1 MAHRAPTGGCP
12 DHEGD
17 LVRRLLQNA
26 LKEVPLPAPWKA
38 RTNENGKYSFVNQTS
53 GETRW
58 EHPLSSQLKELEPVI
73 LCILVLAPEARA
85 EAGAALSRRW
95 QWEAEV
101 EYKKWYAVEDPNTG
115 MEYYCNRDTEETMW
129 EHPHEAL
136 LPAFFL
142 KIRCAQRLT
151 NQDYLANMGLYAS
164 TASVGRQGQLRL
176 TRFVL
181 SIRRRVLY
189 FFTQFYLVIWWLLN
203 GVSLTFNLLCSS
215 CRVCRCSLGSDS
227 KSHCRRC
234 KIDSEDMAEPFV
246 EHGRISPSCSTPST
260 QAFYIGDED
269 DEDHA
274 AGEEDEFGDCDSQ
287 THDACSAKAKAS
299 RPEQQQHDKLEM
311 AMKLAERAALDASYM
326 RETNKCKIRSCEELI
341 ADHAAGEQVRPGWGS
356 SRVPRK
362 SRPAEFFSYT
372 DQLTS
377 EEPMVPT
384 SPPSPSRRKGGI
396 SGAARKVPSQSV
408 PVAELMAYADGLRST
423 SGADA

>member
-1 MAHRAPTGGCP
+1 MAHRAPTGGCL
-12 DHEGD
+12 DHEGE
-17 LVRRLLQNA
+17 LVRRILQDA

-38 RTNENGKYSFVNQTS
+38 RTDANGKPTFVNQTS
-53 GETRW
+53 GETRR

-95 QWEAEV
+95 QWEAEA
-101 EYKKWYAVEDPNTG
+101 EYKKWYAVEDPSTG

-129 EHPHEAL
+129 EHPHESL

-151 NQDYLANMGLYAS
+151 NQDYLANLGLYAS
-164 TASVGRQGQLRL
+164 TASVGRQGQLQL

-189 FFTQFYLVIWWLLN
+189 CFTQFYFAIQWLLR
-203 GVSLTFNLLCSS
+203 GISLTFNLLCSS

-227 KSHCRRC
+227 KAHSRRC
-234 KIDSEDMAEPFV
+234 KIDSDGMAERLV
-246 EHGRISPSCSTPST
+246 DHSRISSSCSTPST

-269 DEDHA
+269 DDGDD
-274 AGEEDEFGDCDSQ
+274 AGEEEEFREIDLQAHDSS
-287 THDACSAKAKAS
+287 SATAKAS
-299 RPEQQQHDKLEM
+299 RPEQEDRLEM

-326 RETNKCKIRSCEELI
+326 RETNKCKVRSCEELV
-341 ADHAAGEQVRPGWGS
+341 ADQAAGEQVRPGWGS

-362 SRPAEFFSYT
+362 SQPAELFAYT

-377 EEPMVPT
+377 EEPMVTT

-396 SGAARKVPSQSV
+396 SGAARKVPPQSV
-408 PVAELMAYADGLRST
+408 AVAELMAYADGLPSR
-423 SGADA
+423 G